1 MVPRAA
7 RHRACGDGDVENG
20 LLCGVG
26 HRLEQGINVILVE
39 KAVVGP
45 WCLLI
50 MQENIV
56 GGAV

>member
-1 MVPRAA
+1 
-7 RHRACGDGDVENG
+7 
-20 LLCGVG
+20 
-26 HRLEQGINVILVE
+26 VILVE